1 MEVATVTELITTVG
15 FPIALVIVMG
25 WFIFKIYNQSVT
37 RENKL
42 MAEIEEN
49 RKVNEKAIETIALY
63 AERLT
68 HIETSITEIKT
79 DVVEIKQKI
88 N

>member
-1 MEVATVTELITTVG
+1 MEIGLIVELIGTVG
-15 FPIALVIVMG
+15 FPIACVLALG
-25 WFIFKIYNQSVT
+25 IFVYKLWQQSVK
-37 RENKL
+37 REATL
-42 MAEIEEN
+42 MTEIEEN

-68 HIETSITEIKT
+68 HIETNITEIKD
-79 DVVEIKQKI
+79 DVIEIKRKI